1 MRKIIRFSR
10 FFVPAA
16 IISGILAVAGVVG
29 FFVNDGFNLGLDFQA
44 GLIQEVQIAPSAFG
58 VTWTGAGNATLSS
71 DRTNMHVVVSG
82 VGVESRTHTFNF
94 NDHRTI
100 GALAQAMASE
110 IEGINVE
117 LSTTPAID
125 SNWLLRFGVQGD
137 ALLRGDV
144 PFVVHYLAPAST
156 PISVTE
162 VRDVM
167 LALEQGVTVQSV
179 GQPSDRH
186 FLIRVGDE
194 EDGQIRPEHISRILE
209 AHFGSGEVLVLRSD
223 FVSAR
228 FAQNLTDQIG
238 ILLFMTL
245 LLILIYCTI
254 RFKLQYAV
262 GAVVAIV
269 YDAIIIV
276 GFVVWTRME
285 FNTTTI
291 AAILTILGY
300 STNDTIVVFDRI
312 RENRRLYPDDAF
324 VDVLNRSLT
333 GTLNRT
339 IITTLSTML
348 AVLALFIF
356 TTGAMRD
363 FALALMVGMI
373 SGVYTTTFI
382 TSGFVYFWEIKKNER
397 EKRKQAALTGA
408 KIGSRAVTT
417 T

>member
-16 IISGILAVAGVVG
+16 IISAVLTVVCIVG

-44 GLIQEVQIAPSAFG
+44 GLIQEVQIAPSALNF
-58 VTWTGAGNATLSS
+58 TWSGAGNATLSS
-71 DRTNMHVVVSG
+71 SAVNMSVVISG
-82 VGVESRTHTFNF
+82 VGVENRTHVFNF
-94 NDHRTI
+94 DDHRTI
-100 GALAQAMASE
+100 GALAQAMVSE
-110 IEGINVE
+110 IEGLNVE
-117 LSTTPAID
+117 LRSRPDIN
-125 SNWLLRFGVQGD
+125 SQWLLRFGIQGD
-137 ALLRGDV
+137 ALLGSEI
-144 PFVVHYLAPAST
+144 PFVVHYLQPGIA
-156 PISVTE
+156 PISVAE

-167 LALEQGVTVQSV
+167 EAIEQGVTVQNV

-194 EDGQIRPEHISRILE
+194 EDGIVRAEHITRILE
-209 AHFGSGEVLVLRSD
+209 THFGAGQVLVLRSD

-238 ILLFMTL
+238 FLLVATL
-245 LLILIYCTI
+245 LLILLYCTF

-262 GAVVAIV
+262 GAVIAIV

-285 FNTTTI
+285 FNTATI

-312 RENRRLYPDDAF
+312 RENRRLFPDDPY

-339 IITTLSTML
+339 IITTFSTIL

-356 TTGAMRD
+356 TTGSMRD

-373 SGVYTTTFI
+373 SGVFTTTFI
-382 TSGFVYFWEIKKNER
+382 TSGFVYFWEKKKIER
-397 EKRKQAALTGA
+397 DKRKRGITAAASLEP
-408 KIGSRAVTT
+408 RAASS
-417 T
+417 